1 MWVLRVKC
9 VGAVDIVKEGKWVL
23 KERNQAVKRVKK
35 EGFWWHKVD

>member
-9 VGAVDIVKEGKWVL
+9 VGAVEIVQKGNWVV
-23 KERNQAVKRVKK
+23 KERNQAAKRVKK